1 MRCLISTIVA
11 ATGLAV
17 ILPAQTEPEVQLLE
31 LNGRLIRYQVR
42 GGFAIVEGD
51 LIIGTAEAA
60 EAARRA
66 STAKSPEPPASVLL
80 FDTANPQKWPDATM
94 AYDIDPAIPNPQ
106 RILDGIAHWNTK
118 TQFRIVARTRE
129 RLQQDQH
136 ALAH

>member
-66 STAKSPEPPASVLL
+66 STAKSPEPQASVLL
-80 FDTANPQKWPDATM
+80 FDTANPEKWRRAPHHPHT
-94 AYDIDPAIPNPQ
+94 DPS
-106 RILDGIAHWNTK
+106 L
-118 TQFRIVARTRE
+118 
-129 RLQQDQH
+129 
-136 ALAH
+136 